1 MKKILLLMML
11 CALLV
16 VMTGCASMEQALSK
30 IGDNIEASQIKEVQ
44 VADTSTDWSFVPVVR
59 DMASTMFLEG
69 VPGATITNTRVAS
82 KDTKGNRAIVVVE
95 YSLNG
100 KTGSYGFDY
109 EKDANGVYELK
120 RFGEGVRT
128 DDLR

>member
-1 MKKILLLMML
+1 MKKMVLVMMLGALLLVL
-11 CALLV
+11 
-16 VMTGCASMEQALSK
+16 TGCASMEQALSK
-30 IGDNIEASQIKEVQ
+30 IGDNIEAAQIKELQ

-69 VPGATITNTRVAS
+69 VPGAEITNTRVAS

-95 YSLNG
+95 YRLEG

-109 EKDANGVYELK
+109 EKDANGTYELK

>member
-1 MKKILLLMML
+1 MKKIVLVMMLGALLMVL
-11 CALLV
+11 
-16 VMTGCASMEQALSK
+16 TGCASMEQALGR
-30 IGDNIEASQIKEVQ
+30 IGDNIEASQIKELQ

-59 DMASTMFLEG
+59 DMASNMFLEG

-82 KDTKGNRAIVVVE
+82 KDTKGTRAIVVVE
-95 YSLNG
+95 YSLEG

-109 EKDANGVYELK
+109 EKNADGVYELK

>member
-1 MKKILLLMML
+1 MKKIVLGMML
-11 CALLV
+11 GAVLL
-16 VMTGCASMEQALSK
+16 VMTGCASMEQALSR

-59 DMASTMFLEG
+59 DMASKMFLEG
-69 VPGATITNTRVAS
+69 VPGATITNTRVTS
-82 KDTKGNRAIVVVE
+82 KDTKGDRAIVVVE
-95 YSLNG
+95 YSLEG

-128 DDLR
+128 DDIR

>member
-1 MKKILLLMML
+1 MKKIVILMML

-16 VMTGCASMEQALSK
+16 VMTGCASMEQALSR
-30 IGDNIEASQIKEVQ
+30 IGDDIEASQIKEVQ

-59 DMASTMFLEG
+59 DMASKMFLEG

-109 EKDANGVYELK
+109 EKNADGVYELK

>member
-1 MKKILLLMML
+1 MKKIVLLMML
-11 CALLV
+11 GVMLLAL
-16 VMTGCASMEQALSK
+16 TGCASMEQALSK
-30 IGDNIEASQIKEVQ
+30 IGDNIEAAQLDTPQ

-59 DMASTMFLEG
+59 NMASKTFIEG
-69 VPGATITNTRVAS
+69 VPDATITNTRVAS

-95 YSLNG
+95 YTLNG

-109 EKDANGVYELK
+109 EKNAEGVYELK

>member
-1 MKKILLLMML
+1 MKKIVLVMML
-11 CALLV
+11 GAMMLML
-16 VMTGCASMEQALSK
+16 TGCASMEQALGK
-30 IGDNIEASQIKEVQ
+30 IGDNIEAAQIKELQ

-69 VPGATITNTRVAS
+69 VPGAEITNTRVAS

-95 YSLNG
+95 YRLEG

>member
-1 MKKILLLMML
+1 MKKIVLLMML

-16 VMTGCASMEQALSK
+16 VMTGCASMEQALGK
-30 IGDNIEASQIKEVQ
+30 IGENIEASQIKEVQ

-59 DMASTMFLEG
+59 DMASKMFLEG

>member
-1 MKKILLLMML
+1 MKKIILLVML

-16 VMTGCASMEQALSK
+16 VMTGCASMEQALSR

-59 DMASTMFLEG
+59 DMASKMFLEG

-95 YSLNG
+95 YSLEG